1 MKAEARFAELGLELP
16 PASRPVG
23 TYRTIVQVGDL
34 CYLSGHGPL
43 KSDRT
48 LWKGRVGDELT
59 VEEGSDAARQVALAM
74 LATLKSHLGSLDR
87 VARVVRVFG
96 MVHATPEFAEHPRVM
111 DGFSDLLVDVFGE
124 DGRGVRSAVG
134 MSSLPENIT
143 VEVEAT
149 IQVRELE

>member
-1 MKAEARFAELGLELP
+1 
-16 PASRPVG
+16 
-23 TYRTIVQVGDL
+23 
-34 CYLSGHGPL
+34 
-43 KSDRT
+43 
-48 LWKGRVGDELT
+48 
-59 VEEGSDAARQVALAM
+59 
-74 LATLKSHLGSLDR
+74 
-87 VARVVRVFG
+87 